1 MINMTRCPYCKH
13 SKESDFL
20 RVKEIKPK
28 DIHIDARTIVILMCS
43 KCGGMF
49 FVYEHLL
56 KLSQSKNMNS

>member
-1 MINMTRCPYCKH
+1 MTRCPYCKH

-28 DIHIDARTIVILMCS
+28 DIHRDSRTIVILGCP

-56 KLSQSKNMNS
+56 KLLD